1 MKEGVMYFQRFKKLG
16 AVFLLL
22 SLNPIFS
29 FAVEKSEVNA
39 TYIYL
44 PKIPKVEAKAVTPIM
59 PKKATLDISKAST
72 TLKVPPVITV
82 VPEVESADRTISL
95 KEYQEYQ
102 KLKQKIKKN

>member
-1 MKEGVMYFQRFKKLG
+1 MKEGVMYFQRCKKLG

-22 SLNPIFS
+22 SLIPASSFS
-29 FAVEKSEVNA
+29 VEKNEVNA

-59 PKKATLDISKAST
+59 PKKVIHDISKVS
-72 TLKVPPVITV
+72 PVITV
-82 VPEVESADRTISL
+82 VPKVESADRTISL

-102 KLKQKIKKN
+102 KLKEKLKKN

>member
-1 MKEGVMYFQRFKKLG
+1 MYFQRCKKLG

-22 SLNPIFS
+22 SLIPASSFS
-29 FAVEKSEVNA
+29 VEKNEVNA

-59 PKKATLDISKAST
+59 PKKVIHDISKAST
-72 TLKVPPVITV
+72 VLKVPPVITV
-82 VPEVESADRTISL
+82 VPKVESADRTISL

-102 KLKQKIKKN
+102 KLKEKLKKN